1 MPVSRRG
8 SARRIPGEIIAAV
21 DLGSNSFHMIVAR
34 HVDGRVV
41 VIDRLREM
49 VRLAAG
55 LGTDGR
61 LDADAVAR
69 ALRTLRRFGQRL
81 REIHPDRVRV
91 VGTNTLRKA
100 HRKQPFLER
109 ARRALGHPIE
119 IISGVEE
126 ARLIYLGVNRSH
138 SSARGRRLVVDIGG
152 GSTELIVGRGREP
165 LLMDSLY
172 MGCVAMSESF
182 FANGAFS
189 RKRLA
194 RARLAAAL
202 ELETIEQRYR
212 RLGWE
217 QAVGSSGTFKAILEA
232 VRELR
237 PGSTAITRVGLER
250 LVQRLEQAGS
260 VRAAGID
267 AISDERAPVFAGG
280 LAIALQVFDS
290 LGLQEMAVSDSALR
304 EGILHDLIGRE
315 QREDV
320 REATVQSMQRRFN
333 VDPAQAGRVERT
345 AVSLLAQLPLRC
357 GVDSADARTVLRW
370 AARLHEIGL
379 DVSHA
384 QYHRHGAYLL
394 EHADMPGFSR
404 EDQRLLALLVG
415 AHRRR
420 LHLERLA
427 ELLPPWNERA
437 PWLVGVLRLAATLH
451 RARSG
456 KPAPRV
462 RLGVRGRRVT
472 LLFPRGWLARHPL
485 TVADLEQEREYLR
498 PFGWS
503 LTFR

>member
-1 MPVSRRG
+1 MPA
-8 SARRIPGEIIAAV
+8 ARRRIARKDPGEVIAAV

-55 LGTDGR
+55 LGDDGR
-61 LDADAVAR
+61 LDNQSMAR
-69 ALRTLRRFGQRL
+69 ALHSLQRFGQRL

-100 HRKQPFLER
+100 HRKQSFLER

-119 IISGVEE
+119 IISGIEE
-126 ARLIYLGVNRSH
+126 ARLIYLGVSRSQPPV
-138 SSARGRRLVVDIGG
+138 RGRRLVVDIGG
-152 GSTELIVGRGREP
+152 GSTELIIGRGRVP

-182 FANGAFS
+182 FPRGEFS
-189 RKRLA
+189 RKRLT
-194 RARLAAAL
+194 RARLAAAV
-202 ELETIEQRYR
+202 ELETIERKYR

-217 QAVGSSGTFKAILEA
+217 HAVGSSGTFKAILEA
-232 VRELR
+232 IRELR
-237 PGSTAITRVGLER
+237 PGSTVIDRSGLER
-250 LVQRLEQAGS
+250 LVRRLEQSGS
-260 VRAAGID
+260 VRTAGID

-280 LAIALQVFDS
+280 LAIALQIFDS
-290 LGLQEMAVSDSALR
+290 LGVQQLSVSDSALR

-315 QREDV
+315 QRRDV

-333 VDPAQAGRVERT
+333 VDAAQARRVERT
-345 AVSLLAQLPLRC
+345 ALSLLAQLPPRC
-357 GVDSADARTVLRW
+357 GVTATDATTVLRW
-370 AARLHEIGL
+370 AASLHEIGL

-384 QYHRHGAYLL
+384 QYHRHGAYLI
-394 EHADMPGFSR
+394 EHGDMPGFSR

-415 AHRRR
+415 SHRRR
-420 LHLERLA
+420 LHLERLG

-437 PWLVGVLRLAATLH
+437 QWLICVLRLAATLH

-456 KPAPRV
+456 KPAPRL
-462 RLGVRGRRVT
+462 RLDLRGRRVT
-472 LLFPRGWLARHPL
+472 VRFPRGWLLRHPL
-485 TVADLEQEREYLR
+485 TAADFEQEREHLR
-498 PFGWS
+498 PFGWM
-503 LTFR
+503 LAFR